1 MSDVY
6 TEIQSNIK
14 INSRRMKANT
24 IIEVDEELSE
34 TEMGNK
40 EWFPEYLEVLEVVSD
55 AQSPFHSD
63 GQRRATANDTRFHQA
78 ANERMDEIMSQLTQ
92 LASGQHAITDSIAQ
106 EEQKLISGQQSLVNA
121 IDQEERALLSRQSST
136 RRRTNRS
143 L

>member
-1 MSDVY
+1 MSDEY

-40 EWFPEYLEVLEVVSD
+40 DWFPEYLEVLEVVSD

-63 GQRRATANDTRFHQA
+63 GQRRANQA

-92 LASGQHAITDSIAQ
+92 LASGQHAITDTIAQ

>member
-40 EWFPEYLEVLEVVSD
+40 DWFPEYLEVLEVVSD

-63 GQRRATANDTRFHQA
+63 GQRRANQA

-92 LASGQHAITDSIAQ
+92 LASGQHAITDTIAQ

>member
-14 INSRRMKANT
+14 IKSRRMKAIT
-24 IIEVDEELSE
+24 INEVDEELRE
-34 TEMGNK
+34 TEMSNK
-40 EWFPEYLEVLEVVSD
+40 DWFPEYLEVLEVVAD
-55 AQSPFHSD
+55 AQPFHSD
-63 GQRRATANDTRFHQA
+63 GQRRSAVNDSRFHQL
-78 ANERMDEIMSQLTQ
+78 ANERMDEMMTQLTQ
-92 LASGQHAITDSIAQ
+92 LVSGQHTITDTIVQ

-136 RRRTNRS
+136 HRGTRRS

>member
-1 MSDVY
+1 LPASARRLIAIMSDVY

-40 EWFPEYLEVLEVVSD
+40 DWFPEYLEVLEVVSD

-63 GQRRATANDTRFHQA
+63 GQA

-92 LASGQHAITDSIAQ
+92 LASGQHAITDTIAQ

>member
-14 INSRRMKANT
+14 IKSRRMIAIT
-24 IIEVDEELSE
+24 IKEVDEELSDADME
-34 TEMGNK
+34 RK
-40 EWFPEYLEVLEVVSD
+40 DWFPEYLEVLEVVSD
-55 AQSPFHSD
+55 AQPFHSD
-63 GQRRATANDTRFHQA
+63 GQRRATANDTRFHQLA
-78 ANERMDEIMSQLTQ
+78 SERMDEMMTRLTQ
-92 LASGQHAITDSIAQ
+92 LVSGQHAITDSIAQ

>member
-24 IIEVDEELSE
+24 INEVDEELSE

-40 EWFPEYLEVLEVVSD
+40 DWFPEYLEVLEVVSD

-63 GQRRATANDTRFHQA
+63 GQRRANETRFHQA